1 MKNVDAA
8 KAVLREIQETWEK
21 AGHVPRNEKE
31 KIERRLKAVEDA
43 IRKVAEEQWHRTKP
57 EVVERA
63 NSLVSSF
70 ETSIAKLEK
79 QLAAAVAAAK
89 SSEEAKLS
97 AQLAQAKELLEAARS
112 GAATL
117 K

>member
-1 MKNVDAA
+1 
-8 KAVLREIQETWEK
+8 
-21 AGHVPRNEKE
+21 VPRNEKE

-63 NSLVSSF
+63 NSLVTSF
-70 ETSIAKLEK
+70 EASIAKLEK

-89 SSEEAKLS
+89 TSEETKLS

>member
-1 MKNVDAA
+1 V
-8 KAVLREIQETWEK
+8 T
-21 AGHVPRNEKE
+21 
-31 KIERRLKAVEDA
+31 
-43 IRKVAEEQWHRTKP
+43 EEQWHRTKP

-79 QLAAAVAAAK
+79 QLAAASAAAK